1 MYCHTVIINI
11 NKKIQTGTLDLMMVM
26 VQKIIKYWA
35 PALTS
40 RLGPCTDG
48 TELRETR
55 PDCSAVG
62 SEDAPEASVRA
73 MTERW
78 RFHNATAMAVSRRRE
93 WIRKG
98 EWLADVSEK
107 PPK

>member
-1 MYCHTVIINI
+1 
-11 NKKIQTGTLDLMMVM
+11 MVM
-26 VQKIIKYWA
+26 VQKIIKYWG
-35 PALTS
+35 PTLTS
-40 RLGPCTDG
+40 RLGPR

-55 PDCSAVG
+55 PDCIAVG

-78 RFHNATAMAVSRRRE
+78 RFHNATAMAVSRRRK

-98 EWLADVSEK
+98 DWPADVSEK
-107 PPK
+107 PLKWI